1 MMKVIRTSGNSQ
13 SNRSEA
19 NVTLKRSKSDL
30 INQRDQ
36 LRMVCRDF
44 GSNCH
49 SKPRSGGRLNRK
61 ALLSRIRSM
70 DMSDF
75 RSVFN
80 QHFLSKH
87 LLNSHKSYDD
97 DESEISELFTAV
109 ENDDIGKVNF
119 YLRKCMHSAIR
130 KNKHGLTA
138 LDVASMLNHTE
149 ISHIL
154 LRNGAQEN
162 LELSHLA
169 RLNLLQYLIDTAM
182 KKFIECCNQQSNSV
196 KVDKEMDFWRNRI
209 SVLKK
214 MKNTVLKAGVPQTPR
229 CSLHVTSSKSLT
241 VAFEASTCHS
251 DVATK
256 YKVEWSLDK
265 HFSKAES
272 KIVVDLRIPKF
283 TIANL
288 CRGKCYYVRVYAGNY
303 VGFSA
308 PGFTLPESNIPSYWR
323 DVENETT
330 TKFKSIQELQSLH
343 EEIKKFQE
351 SNLLSQVEDDLK
363 KRRKISIKSMLITNS
378 RLHKSNKH
386 GSFLSVILYK
396 GDKVMCTL
404 DDQIPTVEI
413 CDSLPTAVN
422 AEFQWFLKVTTSSE
436 RLPSVP
442 LFGRDDFSNFGSLTF
457 RLKLLDTIRCLKAGL
472 GMNNLGSAYHQ
483 PLYDAD
489 GNIIFVM
496 VKNVAH
502 SKPLQGLILKWQQID
517 KLPKR
522 ISSESTTEEIL
533 LNNIEASKLYTKCI
547 KFHKQSLNKLGKGLY
562 LGYLKLESYLNEMK
576 IVLLEN
582 QPSIMP
588 YAFMREN
595 SHVSKDEWEW
605 LKALDNLQV
614 NFEHPNACQL
624 QFHWELVSAAK
635 ILLKLISDKEFNE
648 LRIYRK
654 EVIEINS
661 EISFILLLPPPDK
674 ICSCP
679 TEQSAE
685 YIDTLRGSSKISLP
699 VTVFEVVHLQNYQA
713 QFLSLYSYI
722 SLCLEVYSSLLKQ
735 QQRQILEKNFSSEEK
750 LNQLSLYQHKLESLW
765 KESRWLCSVVSD
777 YRKHCQQKGLDLK
790 LLFDYFEQ
798 NQCTFKSMFKWKTH
812 PPNPTHNDN
821 FAPLMLCR
829 GRLSW
834 ANFYM
839 NHNTVVDGFS
849 TDHGYD
855 SDQSLDK
862 LCSNE
867 ENFSV
872 NNSDPTSSRQKKSDS
887 AISDQLQRSLIDYI
901 GLKIADHFCMSPK
914 FQGTFALNVDNHNA
928 AIDEENNIPEMAY
941 ANECSNAQVKKN
953 IDEQVVNCEMTI
965 DEKLTKINIVGQSF
979 ENLSKASPQMNV
991 TKDVSKHRMKKR
1003 LCRATSDTELNKKA
1017 EKNNRRWEDLMLTN
1031 LFISQVKEFR
1041 NNELKIGEDLSQI
1054 DKLFTLS
1061 RKMSIVQG
1069 KEPDDGYCNLPW
1081 MNFTDFPFYSLI
1093 DLNNLHLKN
1102 NEQQFNVEEE
1112 EEDDDDDHDND
1123 NESSNKNMNPDE
1135 KFIVVHVALP
1145 NSETALKCVKMRISS
1160 NVTAKDVVRKVIAHF
1175 NENAAERGE
1184 SIAPIEAE
1192 SICLVVVIGVRE
1204 RCLRDNYPVVLLKPP
1219 WSKGK
1224 LVIRRR
1230 VDLLAALECGNEE
1243 AV

>member
-1 MMKVIRTSGNSQ
+1 MKVIRTSNSGQ
-13 SNRSEA
+13 PNRSEA
-19 NVTLKRSKSDL
+19 NVTLQRSKSDL

-49 SKPRSGGRLNRK
+49 SKPRSVGRLNRK
-61 ALLSRIRSM
+61 ALLSRIRSL

-80 QHFLSKH
+80 QHFLSKN
-87 LLNSHKSYDD
+87 LLNNHKSYND
-97 DESEISELFTAV
+97 DESEISGLFTAV

-130 KNKHGLTA
+130 TNKHGLTA
-138 LDVASMLNHTE
+138 LDVASMLNHTK

-196 KVDKEMDFWRNRI
+196 KVDKEMDFWKNRI

-241 VAFEASTCHS
+241 VAFEASTCQS
-251 DVATK
+251 DVETK

-265 HFSKAES
+265 HFTKAES

-283 TIANL
+283 TITNL
-288 CRGKCYYVRVYAGNY
+288 CPGKRYYVRVYAGNY

-308 PGFTLPESNIPSYWR
+308 PSFTLPESNIPSYWR

-330 TKFKSIQELQSLH
+330 TKFKSLQELQSLH

-363 KRRKISIKSMLITNS
+363 KRRKISIKNMLITNS

-396 GDKVMCTL
+396 SDKVMCTL

-413 CDSLPTAVN
+413 CDSLPTAVH

-442 LFGRDDFSNFGSLTF
+442 LFGRDDFSNFGSLNF
-457 RLKLLDTIRCLKAGL
+457 RLKLLDAIRCLKAGL

-489 GNIIFVM
+489 GNVIFVM
-496 VKNVAH
+496 VKNVTQ

-533 LNNIEASKLYTKCI
+533 LNNIEKCI

-614 NFEHPNACQL
+614 NLEHPNACQL

-635 ILLKLISDKEFNE
+635 ILLKQISSNECNE

-685 YIDTLRGSSKISLP
+685 STDTLRASSKISLP
-699 VTVFEVVHLQNYQA
+699 VAVFEVVHLQNYQA

-722 SLCLEVYSSLLKQ
+722 SLSLEVYSSLLKQ

-777 YRKHCQQKGLDLK
+777 YRKHRQQKGGLDLK
-790 LLFDYFEQ
+790 LLFDYFEE
-798 NQCTFKSMFKWKTH
+798 NQSTFKSMFKWRRANS
-812 PPNPTHNDN
+812 PNSTHNDN
-821 FAPLMLCR
+821 FSPLLLCR

-839 NHNTVVDGFS
+839 KHNTAVDGFS

-867 ENFSV
+867 ENFSM
-872 NNSDPTSSRQKKSDS
+872 NNSDPTSSV
-887 AISDQLQRSLIDYI
+887 QRSLIDYI

-914 FQGTFALNVDNHNA
+914 FQGTFALTVADNHNA
-928 AIDEENNIPEMAY
+928 ATDEENNNIPEMAY
-941 ANECSNAQVKKN
+941 
-953 IDEQVVNCEMTI
+953 
-965 DEKLTKINIVGQSF
+965 
-979 ENLSKASPQMNV
+979 
-991 TKDVSKHRMKKR
+991 R
-1003 LCRATSDTELNKKA
+1003 TSNKKTPLSSHVGYGI
-1017 EKNNRRWEDLMLTN
+1017 EQKSR
-1031 LFISQVKEFR
+1031 KEQSTD
-1041 NNELKIGEDLSQI
+1041 NDLKIGEDLSQI

-1061 RKMSIVQG
+1061 RKMGVVQG
-1069 KEPDDGYCNLPW
+1069 KESVDG
-1081 MNFTDFPFYSLI
+1081 LI
-1093 DLNNLHLKN
+1093 DLNNFHHKN
-1102 NEQQFNVEEE
+1102 NEQQPNVEEE
-1112 EEDDDDDHDND
+1112 EKDDNDDDDDDD
-1123 NESSNKNMNPDE
+1123 DDESSNKNKNPDE
-1135 KFIVVHVALP
+1135 KFIDVHVALR
-1145 NSETALKCVKMRISS
+1145 NLQTTLKCVKMRIST
-1160 NVTAKDVVRKVIAHF
+1160 NVTAKDVVRKVIAHL
-1175 NENAAERGE
+1175 NERGE
-1184 SIAPIEAE
+1184 SIAPVEAE

-1204 RCLRDNYPVVLLKPP
+1204 RCLRDNYPVALLKYP

-1230 VDLLAALECGNEE
+1230 SDLLAALECVFIRLRKTKKGFQNQAKLFIVKLADICPYRLEDNLIIE
-1243 AV
+1243 YS

>member
-1 MMKVIRTSGNSQ
+1 MMKVIRTSSNNQ
-13 SNRSEA
+13 PNRSEA

-36 LRMVCRDF
+36 LRIVCRDF

-49 SKPRSGGRLNRK
+49 SKPRSVGRLNRK
-61 ALLSRIRSM
+61 ALLSRIRSL

-119 YLRKCMHSAIR
+119 YLRKCTHSAIR
-130 KNKHGLTA
+130 TNKHGLTA

-196 KVDKEMDFWRNRI
+196 KVDREIDFWKNRI

-241 VAFEASTCHS
+241 VAFEASTCHR

-265 HFSKAES
+265 HFTKAES

-288 CRGKCYYVRVYAGNY
+288 CPGKRYYVRVYAGNY

-323 DVENETT
+323 DVENETR
-330 TKFKSIQELQSLH
+330 TKFKSLQELQSLH
-343 EEIKKFQE
+343 EEIKNFQE
-351 SNLLSQVEDDLK
+351 SNLLSQAEDDLK

-442 LFGRDDFSNFGSLTF
+442 LFGRDDFSNFGNLTF
-457 RLKLLDTIRCLKAGL
+457 RLKLLDAIRCLKAGL

-522 ISSESTTEEIL
+522 IASESTTEEIL
-533 LNNIEASKLYTKCI
+533 LNNIEASKLCT
-547 KFHKQSLNKLGKGLY
+547 LGKGLY
-562 LGYLKLESYLNEMK
+562 LGYLKLESYLTEMK

-635 ILLKLISDKEFNE
+635 ILLKLISGKECNE
-648 LRIYRK
+648 LQIYRK

-674 ICSCP
+674 ICSYP

-685 YIDTLRGSSKISLP
+685 YIDTSSKISLP

-777 YRKHCQQKGLDLK
+777 YRKHCQQKGLHLK

-798 NQCTFKSMFKWKTH
+798 NQSTFKSMFKWKTH
-812 PPNPTHNDN
+812 PPNSTHNDN
-821 FAPLMLCR
+821 FAPLLLCR

-834 ANFYM
+834 ANFYTK
-839 NHNTVVDGFS
+839 HNTAVDGFS

-862 LCSNE
+862 ICSNQ
-867 ENFSV
+867 ENVSM
-872 NNSDPTSSRQKKSDS
+872 NNTDPTSSRNKKSDS

-914 FQGTFALNVDNHNA
+914 FQGTFALTVDNHNA
-928 AIDEENNIPEMAY
+928 TTDEENNVPEMAY
-941 ANECSNAQVKKN
+941 ANECSNSQLKKN
-953 IDEQVVNCEMTI
+953 TDEQVANCEMTI
-965 DEKLTKINIVGQSF
+965 NEKFMKINTVGQSF
-979 ENLSKASPQMNV
+979 ENLSTASSQMNM
-991 TKDVSKHRMKKR
+991 KKAVSKHRIEKR

-1061 RKMSIVQG
+1061 RKMGVVQG
-1069 KEPDDGYCNLPW
+1069 REPADGYCNLPW

-1112 EEDDDDDHDND
+1112 EEEDDDDDDDDDDDN
-1123 NESSNKNMNPDE
+1123 NKSSNKNKNPDE

-1145 NSETALKCVKMRISS
+1145 NSEIAMKCVKMRISA
-1160 NVTAKDVVRKVIAHF
+1160 NVTAKDVVRKVIAHL
-1175 NENAAERGE
+1175 NENAAEKAE
-1184 SIAPIEAE
+1184 SIAPIVAE

-1204 RCLRDNYPVVLLKPP
+1204 RCLRDNYPVALLKKSP

>member
-1 MMKVIRTSGNSQ
+1 
-13 SNRSEA
+13 
-19 NVTLKRSKSDL
+19 
-30 INQRDQ
+30 
-36 LRMVCRDF
+36 MVCRDF

-49 SKPRSGGRLNRK
+49 SKPRSVGRLNRK
-61 ALLSRIRSM
+61 ALLSRIRSL

-80 QHFLSKH
+80 QHFLSKN
-87 LLNSHKSYDD
+87 LLNNHKSYND
-97 DESEISELFTAV
+97 DESEISGLFTAV

-130 KNKHGLTA
+130 TNKHGLTA
-138 LDVASMLNHTE
+138 LDVASMLNHTK

-196 KVDKEMDFWRNRI
+196 KVDKEMDFWKNRI

-241 VAFEASTCHS
+241 VAFEASTCQS
-251 DVATK
+251 DVETK

-265 HFSKAES
+265 HFTKAES

-283 TIANL
+283 TITNL
-288 CRGKCYYVRVYAGNY
+288 CPGKRYYVRVYAGNY

-308 PGFTLPESNIPSYWR
+308 PSFTLPESNIPSYWR

-330 TKFKSIQELQSLH
+330 TKFKSLQELQSLH
-343 EEIKKFQE
+343 EEIKNFQE

-363 KRRKISIKSMLITNS
+363 KRRKISIKNMLITNS

-396 GDKVMCTL
+396 SDKVMCTL

-413 CDSLPTAVN
+413 CDSLPTAVH
-422 AEFQWFLKVTTSSE
+422 AEFQWFLKGMFFKVTTSSE

-442 LFGRDDFSNFGSLTF
+442 LFGRDDFSNFGSLNF
-457 RLKLLDTIRCLKAGL
+457 RLKLLDAIRCLKAGL

-489 GNIIFVM
+489 GNVIFVM
-496 VKNVAH
+496 VKNVAQ

-533 LNNIEASKLYTKCI
+533 LNNIEKCI
-547 KFHKQSLNKLGKGLY
+547 KFHKQSLNKLDKGLY

-614 NFEHPNACQL
+614 NLEHPNACQL

-635 ILLKLISDKEFNE
+635 ILLKQISSNECNE

-685 YIDTLRGSSKISLP
+685 STDTLRASSKISLP

-722 SLCLEVYSSLLKQ
+722 SLSLEVYSSLLKQ

-777 YRKHCQQKGLDLK
+777 YRKHRQQKGGLDLK
-790 LLFDYFEQ
+790 LLFDYFEE
-798 NQCTFKSMFKWKTH
+798 NQSTFKSMFKWRRANS
-812 PPNPTHNDN
+812 PNSTHNDN
-821 FAPLMLCR
+821 FSPLLLCR

-839 NHNTVVDGFS
+839 KHNTAVDGIS

-867 ENFSV
+867 ENFSI
-872 NNSDPTSSRQKKSDS
+872 NNSDPTSSV
-887 AISDQLQRSLIDYI
+887 QRSLIDYI

-914 FQGTFALNVDNHNA
+914 FQGTFTLTVADNHNA
-928 AIDEENNIPEMAY
+928 ATDEENNNIPEMAY
-941 ANECSNAQVKKN
+941 RNECSNNAQMQEN
-953 IDEQVVNCEMTI
+953 TDEEQEANNCAMTI
-965 DEKLTKINIVGQSF
+965 HEKLTTKDQFF
-979 ENLSKASPQMNV
+979 ENMPTTSPQISV
-991 TKDVSKHRMKKR
+991 KKTVSKHRIKKR

-1017 EKNNRRWEDLMLTN
+1017 EKNNRRCEDLTLTN
-1031 LFISQVKEFR
+1031 LFINQVKEFR
-1041 NNELKIGEDLSQI
+1041 DNDLKIGEDLSQI

-1061 RKMSIVQG
+1061 SKMGVVQG
-1069 KEPDDGYCNLPW
+1069 KESTDGYCNLPW

-1093 DLNNLHLKN
+1093 DLNNLHHMN
-1102 NEQQFNVEEE
+1102 NEQQPNVEEE
-1112 EEDDDDDHDND
+1112 EKDNNDDDGDADD
-1123 NESSNKNMNPDE
+1123 NESSNKNKNPDE
-1135 KFIVVHVALP
+1135 KFIDVHVALR
-1145 NSETALKCVKMRISS
+1145 NLQTTLKCVKMRIST
-1160 NVTAKDVVRKVIAHF
+1160 NVTAKDVMRKVIAHL
-1175 NENAAERGE
+1175 NERGE
-1184 SIAPIEAE
+1184 SIAPVEAE

-1204 RCLRDNYPVVLLKPP
+1204 RCLRDNYPVALLKYP

-1230 VDLLAALECGNEE
+1230 ADLLAALECGNEE